1 MKTSVTRCQDSLTF
15 GDWYTRFGHP
25 KYRALDTLACLGRRE
40 FAHRSRGH
48 DPFQSV
54 LSLARMEVEQR
65 FPRMQLVRK
74 AAEQYQRLIMDC
86 TRPTLAIHQQ
96 QSVRDAN
103 GSATSIQQ
111 SIKQRVAGGS
121 TTKHGIASLRKW
133 RPSRNGF
140 KASGIPASTT
150 THIST
155 KADGSANDSPATGR
169 HTCYH
174 GDMTMLQLLAF
185 NALDLSAPATDVL
198 LKNRRSS
205 WVQLSGHPGSFAPA
219 SLGTLWKKQGADNNE
234 QLVYEALMKD
244 SASDIVPKYYRDV
257 SYQGESFIEMQDLL
271 HGFTDPNVI
280 DIKMGTR
287 TFLESE
293 VTNTTARSDLYQ
305 KMVKVDPTAP
315 TREENELQAV
325 TKLRYMTFREQQSSS
340 CSLGFRIEAI
350 KFQGKPPV
358 SDLKTVQTREA
369 VQSMLEVFVGQGRPS
384 VKKELLT
391 RLKHIRQKF
400 QESPYFQTH
409 EVVGSSILIIYD
421 SQHVGAWVID
431 FAKTLPLPDGLAV
444 THRQPWQQGNHEE
457 GWLTGIDN
465 LIRDIEA
472 LHCDASNTK
481 EMHLKR

>member
-1 MKTSVTRCQDSLTF
+1 MKTSVTRCQDSLTS
-15 GDWYTRFGHP
+15 GDWHTRFGHLTG
-25 KYRALDTLACLGRRE
+25 ALATLAYPRRRE
-40 FAHRSRGH
+40 FAQRSRGH
-48 DPFQSV
+48 DPIQTV

-111 SIKQRVAGGS
+111 HKRVGGG
-121 TTKHGIASLRKW
+121 TATKHGIANLRKW

-140 KASGIPASTT
+140 KASGVPASTT
-150 THIST
+150 THISA
-155 KADGSANDSPATGR
+155 KADSSAKDSPTTGR

-219 SLGTLWKKQGADNNE
+219 GLGTLWKKQGSDNNE
-234 QLVYEALMKD
+234 QVVYEALMKD

-293 VTNTTARSDLYQ
+293 VTNTAARSDLYQ

-358 SDLKTVQTREA
+358 SELKTVQTREA
-369 VQSMLEVFVGQGRPS
+369 VQSMLKVFLGRGPHVRNQILS
-384 VKKELLT
+384 

-431 FAKTLPLPDGLAV
+431 FAKTLSLPDGV
-444 THRQPWQQGNHEE
+444 SVSHRQPWQQGNHEE

-465 LIRDIEA
+465 LIQDIEA
-472 LHCDASNTK
+472 LHCDASNAK

>member
-1 MKTSVTRCQDSLTF
+1 
-15 GDWYTRFGHP
+15 
-25 KYRALDTLACLGRRE
+25 
-40 FAHRSRGH
+40 
-48 DPFQSV
+48 
-54 LSLARMEVEQR
+54 MEVEQR

-96 QSVRDAN
+96 QTVRDAN
-103 GSATSIQQ
+103 GSTTSIQQ

-121 TTKHGIASLRKW
+121 ATKHSIVSLRKW

-140 KASGIPASTT
+140 KSSSGGIQATSATTTTTSTT
-150 THIST
+150 NADK
-155 KADGSANDSPATGR
+155 KADSNGTENPSAAGR
-169 HTCYH
+169 PTCYH

-234 QLVYEALMKD
+234 QVVYEALMKD

-257 SYQGESFIEMQDLL
+257 SHQGESFIEMQDLL

-305 KMVKVDPTAP
+305 KMVKVDPNAP
-315 TREENELQAV
+315 TKEENDLQAV

-350 KFQGKPPV
+350 KASLFLIAQLFVTFQGKPPV
-358 SDLKTVQTREA
+358 NDLKTVQTREA
-369 VQSMLEVFVGQGRPS
+369 VQSMLEVFVGRGRPN
-384 VKKELLT
+384 VKKELIT
-391 RLKHIRQKF
+391 RLKYIRQKF
-400 QESPYFQTH
+400 QESSYFQTH

-431 FAKTLPLPDGLAV
+431 FAKTLSLPDGLTV

-472 LHCDASNTK
+472 LYCDASNAK
-481 EMHLKR
+481 ETLLKR

>member
-1 MKTSVTRCQDSLTF
+1 MMRSCCLCWLPRPSPTSSSR
-15 GDWYTRFGHP
+15 P
-25 KYRALDTLACLGRRE
+25 LDP
-40 FAHRSRGH
+40 S
-48 DPFQSV
+48 
-54 LSLARMEVEQR
+54 
-65 FPRMQLVRK
+65 
-74 AAEQYQRLIMDC
+74 IMPQ
-86 TRPTLAIHQQ
+86 T
-96 QSVRDAN
+96 VRDAN
-103 GSATSIQQ
+103 GSTTSIQQ
-111 SIKQRVAGGS
+111 NIKQRVAGGTAS
-121 TTKHGIASLRKW
+121 KHSIVSLRKW

-140 KASGIPASTT
+140 KSSSGGIAASATTTSTSTTHSKAESNGIDNPAASGRP
-150 THIST
+150 
-155 KADGSANDSPATGR
+155 
-169 HTCYH
+169 TCYH

-219 SLGTLWKKQGADNNE
+219 GLGTLWKKQGADNNE
-234 QLVYEALMKD
+234 QVVYEALMKD

-305 KMVKVDPTAP
+305 KMVKVDPSAP
-315 TREENELQAV
+315 TKEENELQAV

-358 SDLKTVQTREA
+358 NDLKTVQTREA
-369 VQSMLEVFVGQGRPS
+369 VQSMLEVFVGRGRPS
-384 VKKELLT
+384 VKKELIT

-400 QESPYFQTH
+400 QESSYFQTH

-431 FAKTLPLPDGLAV
+431 FAKTLSLPDGLTV

-465 LIRDIEA
+465 LIRDIEPIEA
-472 LHCDASNTK
+472 LYCDANAK
-481 EMHLKR
+481 ETQLKR